1 MKNIKVDALGKPCPL
16 PVIETKKAIRQ
27 LGPDGGE
34 VTVLVDNEVAV
45 KNVTKMVTANQ
56 YQITTQPVN
65 DNFEM
70 TVTVTQPAAVQEQ
83 HTGMVIAFGRNVLG
97 EGDPKLGQILLKSY
111 IYSLTELDTPPEHL
125 LFFNGGA
132 RLTSQDSGV
141 LDDLKT
147 LEDKGSQ
154 ISTCGTC
161 LDFYNIKDQL
171 AIGEITNMYAI
182 VEAMDQAD
190 KVVTI

>member
-1 MKNIKVDALGKPCPL
+1 MEKIEVNALGKPCPL

-27 LGPDGGE
+27 LGDTGGQ
-34 VTVLVDNEVAV
+34 VTVLVDNDVAV
-45 KNVTKMVTANQ
+45 KNVTKMVNANH
-56 YQITTQPVN
+56 YQIDAQPVGE
-65 DNFEM
+65 NFQLAI
-70 TVTVTQPAAVQEQ
+70 TVTQPMATQEP
-83 HTGMVIAFGRNVLG
+83 HAGLVIAFGRNVLG

-125 LFFNGGA
+125 LFFNSGA
-132 RLTSQDSGV
+132 HLTSQDSGV
-141 LDDLKT
+141 LDDLHT

-182 VEAMDQAD
+182 VEAMDQAG